1 MFTTNER
8 DNTSTTDS
16 NSTSMSDS
24 LSDTSTE
31 DSTNELNTIMSME
44 ERVKSVFEL
53 PSNDK
58 LINRF
63 PCYMIRIVTLPG
75 WMYITN
81 QHICFYASLPGK
93 KKGPHKTG
101 YLTKKNHVNSPRSFR
116 YYFELS
122 GHVLSWYESAESK
135 YLPLNSVDLVGVIR
149 IDMYKPKKFGIRLQT
164 DTGRYFLFADSQ
176 VSQKEWFDELRK
188 GIFLAQNSGSS
199 IRVALPLANVI
210 AIEKPSVFQFAENI
224 KISISDGDDERE
236 VIKEYYFAFFP
247 NIELAYCHIVDAWK
261 NNPEYK
267 DKMQQHQQQ
276 QQQQQPTSPTYS
288 SFLSFDNFLQNIS
301 PAALPTVFMNK
312 IIGQH
317 QNEEEPEESLSQAS
331 DTTSQQSSVTG
342 RHHRSS
348 SLSTLRQYIT
358 HSYLYNRISSS
369 HEGSNPNNAATSS
382 TSSTH
387 LKPQPSKSRHYRA
400 TSISSLLSSG
410 HKEKTLSRDHPV
422 GEIWV
427 SSRLSGLLMK
437 HYQVPIGQHKSPY
450 ELEQE
455 QAAMNERLD
464 KHFPMLL
471 NAEKVDATFKCS
483 FWRIIPHY
491 GRMYITDRHLCFYAN
506 VAVGKQKLVVPWK
519 DVVQV
524 NRMHSKSFHLVYG
537 LTMTVKDMS
546 DKVYFEFSSIE
557 LRDYCFYVCSLM
569 INDAFDTSSI
579 YSKESL
585 LKNNHDLD
593 KPQPVKPPL
602 GYEGPPLLSLSSSYT
617 SQIKKQIQQPLHIT
631 CLTIGSRGDV
641 QPYLALCKELKKDG
655 HRCRIATHPEYKE
668 WIEQNDIEFRSVG
681 GDPGDLMKL
690 CIDNSFLSVS
700 FIKEGAKFFYS
711 WFEELLVYSY
721 EACQGTDLLI
731 ESPSAMVGVH
741 IAEKLEIPYFRS
753 MPFPFSRTGKFPHPF
768 AVQSTAGGRIYN
780 DMTYVMIEMALWAG
794 TARYINR
801 FRRKVL
807 QLPTTTLDRLEL
819 DKVPYL
825 YSFSPSVVH
834 PPKDWPDY
842 IHCTGYWFLY
852 SSQMWTPSRELT
864 DFLTVTDSRPI
875 VYIGFGSIIVPDPG
889 ETTRTIV
896 DAVLKS
902 NVRAIICKGWSGRHK
917 EDDSGSLLDQY
928 PGTIYH
934 CESVPHEWLF
944 SRIQAVVHHGGAG
957 TTAAG
962 LRAGL
967 PTVIKPFFGDQRF
980 WGQRVEELQIGVCI
994 TKLTIT
1000 ALQDAL
1006 TTVTQN
1012 TAMIA
1017 RAQAIG
1023 ETIRKVSHIGFI
1035 FTCHQHIACI
1045 TGKWYKEC
1053 SRMHLSRY

>member
-1 MFTTNER
+1 
-8 DNTSTTDS
+8 
-16 NSTSMSDS
+16 
-24 LSDTSTE
+24 
-31 DSTNELNTIMSME
+31 
-44 ERVKSVFEL
+44 
-53 PSNDK
+53 
-58 LINRF
+58 
-63 PCYMIRIVTLPG
+63 MI
-75 WMYITN
+75 
-81 QHICFYASLPGK
+81 
-93 KKGPHKTG
+93 
-101 YLTKKNHVNSPRSFR
+101 
-116 YYFELS
+116 
-122 GHVLSWYESAESK
+122 
-135 YLPLNSVDLVGVIR
+135 
-149 IDMYKPKKFGIRLQT
+149 
-164 DTGRYFLFADSQ
+164 
-176 VSQKEWFDELRK
+176 
-188 GIFLAQNSGSS
+188 
-199 IRVALPLANVI
+199 
-210 AIEKPSVFQFAENI
+210 
-224 KISISDGDDERE
+224 
-236 VIKEYYFAFFP
+236 
-247 NIELAYCHIVDAWK
+247 
-261 NNPEYK
+261 
-267 DKMQQHQQQ
+267 
-276 QQQQQPTSPTYS
+276 
-288 SFLSFDNFLQNIS
+288 
-301 PAALPTVFMNK
+301 
-312 IIGQH
+312 
-317 QNEEEPEESLSQAS
+317 
-331 DTTSQQSSVTG
+331 
-342 RHHRSS
+342 
-348 SLSTLRQYIT
+348 
-358 HSYLYNRISSS
+358 
-369 HEGSNPNNAATSS
+369 
-382 TSSTH
+382 
-387 LKPQPSKSRHYRA
+387 
-400 TSISSLLSSG
+400 
-410 HKEKTLSRDHPV
+410 
-422 GEIWV
+422 
-427 SSRLSGLLMK
+427 
-437 HYQVPIGQHKSPY
+437 
-450 ELEQE
+450 
-455 QAAMNERLD
+455 
-464 KHFPMLL
+464 
-471 NAEKVDATFKCS
+471 
-483 FWRIIPHY
+483 
-491 GRMYITDRHLCFYAN
+491 
-506 VAVGKQKLVVPWK
+506 
-519 DVVQV
+519 
-524 NRMHSKSFHLVYG
+524 
-537 LTMTVKDMS
+537 
-546 DKVYFEFSSIE
+546 
-557 LRDYCFYVCSLM
+557 
-569 INDAFDTSSI
+569 
-579 YSKESL
+579 
-585 LKNNHDLD
+585 
-593 KPQPVKPPL
+593 
-602 GYEGPPLLSLSSSYT
+602 
-617 SQIKKQIQQPLHIT
+617 
-631 CLTIGSRGDV
+631 
-641 QPYLALCKELKKDG
+641 
-655 HRCRIATHPEYKE
+655 
-668 WIEQNDIEFRSVG
+668 
-681 GDPGDLMKL
+681 
-690 CIDNSFLSVS
+690 
-700 FIKEGAKFFYS
+700 
-711 WFEELLVYSY
+711 
-721 EACQGTDLLI
+721 
-731 ESPSAMVGVH
+731 
-741 IAEKLEIPYFRS
+741 EIPYFRS